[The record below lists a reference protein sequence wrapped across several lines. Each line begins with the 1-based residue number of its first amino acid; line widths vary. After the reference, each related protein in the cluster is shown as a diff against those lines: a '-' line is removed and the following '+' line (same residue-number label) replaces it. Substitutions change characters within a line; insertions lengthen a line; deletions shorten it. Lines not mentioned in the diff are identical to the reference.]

1 MAFTQDDLD
10 AISEA
15 IATGELE
22 VQFADGKRVRYR
34 SVEQLMKA
42 KQHIKNELFEE
53 SDKPPRRGVRV
64 NVYKGV

>member
-10 AISEA
+10 VINDA

-34 SVEQLMKA
+34 SVEQLMNA
-42 KQHIKNELFEE
+42 KQHIKNEIFKD
-53 SDKPPRRGVRV
+53 SDKQPRRGVRV
-64 NVYKGV
+64 NVCKGV

>member
-10 AISEA
+10 VINEA

-34 SVEQLMKA
+34 SVEQLMNS
-42 KQHIKNELFEE
+42 KQHIENEIFKE
-53 SDKPPRRGVRV
+53 SGKPPRRGVRV
-64 NVYKGV
+64 NVCKGV

>member
-10 AISEA
+10 VINDA

-42 KQHIKNELFEE
+42 KQHIENEIFKA
-53 SDKPPRRGVRV
+53 SDKSPRRGVRV
-64 NVYKGV
+64 NVCKGV

>member
-10 AISEA
+10 AINEA

-34 SVEQLMKA
+34 SVEQLKQAKA
-42 KQHIKNELFEE
+42 HIQGEMNA
-53 SDKPPRRGVRV
+53 DAGKPPLRGVRL
-64 NVYKGV
+64 NVSKGV

>member
-10 AISEA
+10 VINEA

-34 SVEQLMKA
+34 SVEQLMKS
-42 KQHIKNELFEE
+42 KQHIENEIF
-53 SDKPPRRGVRV
+53 KPPRRGVRV
-64 NVYKGV
+64 NVCKGV